1 VVLFN
6 LLQPAGWEVGL
17 LRIEDVAI
25 GCLVSLVVG
34 VLFWPRGAAGVVGDD
49 LADAFR
55 SGAAYLTQ
63 AVDWALG
70 NRHEAPDAGTAAVTA
85 GIRLDEALRGFLAEQ
100 GAKRVSK
107 EELWMLVMATMRLRL
122 TAYSLAGLQAPEHM
136 RPRHRSTGYARTAL
150 AQAAADL
157 SGFYDRIAD
166 LVGRPVQ
173 GQVLLPV
180 SVPAFTGLNG
190 TTAGDGPRADAGE
203 GGGVAVLGR
212 GGSDGRERDLVR
224 VITTPHH
231 PHLLWV
237 QEHLQHLSSHAKV
250 IADPASHVA
259 EQRRLP
265 WWR

>member
-1 VVLFN
+1 
-6 LLQPAGWEVGL
+6 
-17 LRIEDVAI
+17 
-25 GCLVSLVVG
+25 
-34 VLFWPRGAAGVVGDD
+34 
-49 LADAFR
+49 
-55 SGAAYLTQ
+55 
-63 AVDWALG
+63 
-70 NRHEAPDAGTAAVTA
+70 
-85 GIRLDEALRGFLAEQ
+85 
-100 GAKRVSK
+100 
-107 EELWMLVMATMRLRL
+107 
-122 TAYSLAGLQAPEHM
+122 M
-136 RPRHRSTGYARTAL
+136 RPQHRGTGYARTAL
-150 AQAAADL
+150 AQGAADL

-180 SVPAFTGLNG
+180 SVPAFTGLND

-237 QEHLQHLSSHAKV
+237 QEHLHHLSASAQTV
-250 IADPASHVA
+250 SDPALRLA
-259 EQRRLP
+259 EVRQRP